1 MQKNITSRAQLKNAI
16 KVLEI
21 EQAIERHL
29 LKEHAHGVYESFK
42 PVNLLKSTLRD
53 ITSSSSL
60 MDNIVSTSLG
70 LAGGYLSKKIVV
82 GTSDNVGRKLFGSVV
97 QFGVTNLI
105 AQNPEAIKSFGH
117 YVIHHLF
124 GKKEMNCESRDS

>member
-1 MQKNITSRAQLKNAI
+1 MQKNITSRVQLKNAI

-21 EQAIERHL
+21 EQAIDEHL
-29 LKEHAHGVYESFK
+29 LREHASAIYESFK
-42 PVNLLKSTLRD
+42 PVNLLKNTLKD

-60 MDNIVSTSLG
+60 MSTILSTTLG

-82 GTSDNVGRKLFGSVV
+82 GSSENVGRKLFGSVV
-97 QFGVTNLI
+97 QYGVTNII
-105 AQNPEAIKSFGH
+105 AQHPEAIKSFGH

-124 GKKEMNCESRDS
+124 EKKDKNCESRDS